1 MGSLRDHS
9 VRDSA
14 APAKESWGSDV
25 GLSGAALAVAVVWAV
40 AVGQALWAPPG
51 SGWSTGS
58 EKKANGDE
66 TLGMNLYSGCWTD
79 V

>member
-58 EKKANGDE
+58 EKKSD
-66 TLGMNLYSGCWTD
+66 WR
-79 V
+79 